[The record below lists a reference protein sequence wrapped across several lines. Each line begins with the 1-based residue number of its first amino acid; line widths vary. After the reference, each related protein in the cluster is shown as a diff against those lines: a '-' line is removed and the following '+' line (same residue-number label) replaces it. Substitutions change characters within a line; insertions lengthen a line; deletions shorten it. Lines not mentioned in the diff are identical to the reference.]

1 MKLLKYWPSQFYWE
15 FWLGGN
21 LTYKDRLQ
29 KEVKAVAARIGQS
42 CRTSST
48 RITFLEDSNLDVE
61 LTLQFEHLYNDEKV
75 FRVFQLLKEYGLFG
89 FEADLRVCAKNETW
103 DAYVAYYDYN
113 PARWTGIK
121 RIYIS
126 CSECA
131 ELLRRLNPEDIYTV
145 FDAVLWMRCSD
156 RIHDVGGTAYVDFA
170 NHAVINKQPVL
181 PVLTEKEDD

>member
-1 MKLLKYWPSQFYWE
+1 MKLLKYWPSQFHWE

-21 LTYKDRLQ
+21 VACKPRLQ
-29 KEVKAVAARIGQS
+29 KETKDIYNRIAQACGASAVKIA
-42 CRTSST
+42 
-48 RITFLEDSNLDVE
+48 FPEDSNLDVE

-89 FEADLRVCAKNETW
+89 FEADLRACDKNERW
-103 DAYVAYYDYN
+103 DAYVAYYEYN

-145 FDAVLWMRCSD
+145 FDAVLWMRCSN

-170 NHAVINKQPVL
+170 NHAVANKQPVI

>member
-1 MKLLKYWPSQFYWE
+1 MQ
-15 FWLGGN
+15 
-21 LTYKDRLQ
+21 
-29 KEVKAVAARIGQS
+29 A
-42 CRTSST
+42 
-48 RITFLEDSNLDVE
+48 
-61 LTLQFEHLYNDEKV
+61 
-75 FRVFQLLKEYGLFG
+75 
-89 FEADLRVCAKNETW
+89 CAKNEAW

-145 FDAVLWMRCSD
+145 FDAVLWMRCSN

-170 NHAVINKQPVL
+170 NHAVVNKQPVL
-181 PVLTEKEDD
+181 PVLTEKEAD